1 MDPGGGGIRVGGA
14 DETPEH
20 RVLLGFYD
28 LSERV
33 TTTM

>member
-1 MDPGGGGIRVGGA
+1 MDPGGGIRVGGA

-28 LSERV
+28 LSDKRV

>member
-1 MDPGGGGIRVGGA
+1 MVDPGGDQGRGA

-28 LSERV
+28 LSDKRV